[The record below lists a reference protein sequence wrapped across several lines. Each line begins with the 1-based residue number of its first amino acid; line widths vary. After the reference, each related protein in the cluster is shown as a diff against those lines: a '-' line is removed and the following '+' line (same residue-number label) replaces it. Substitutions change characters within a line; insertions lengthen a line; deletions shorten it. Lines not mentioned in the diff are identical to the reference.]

1 MVRLLLVAFGI
12 SGFSSPARQE
22 NFWHVLAQVSFEKVR
37 DKDGYEIEKPLFS
50 KELKSYHQKNI
61 LIKGYIIP
69 VEELGGSGK
78 FMLSLYPFNLCYFCG
93 AAGPET
99 VIEVESKE
107 KIKFTTKQI
116 ALEGILILNEK
127 DPDHHIYILK
137 SALLTAGKS

>member
-1 MVRLLLVAFGI
+1 VLKFLLTWCILLVSTPFI
-12 SGFSSPARQE
+12 QE
-22 NFWHVLAQVSFEKVR
+22 QNFWHVLAQVSFEKSR

-50 KELKSYHQKNI
+50 KELKSFHQKKVQ
-61 LIKGYIIP
+61 IKGYIIP
-69 VEELGGSGK
+69 VDEVGGSGK

-99 VIEVESKE
+99 VVEVETIE

-116 ALEGILILNEK
+116 TLEGTLILNEK

-137 SALLTAGKS
+137 SAALKT